1 MPGVQKGL
9 GKGGFTFQGNCWK
22 CGVWGHRSFECP
34 NASLIQGIETGVQQE
49 AEVDTGI
56 QAETC
61 SVEVDKGV
69 KAWHVGAV
77 ERLPHQ

>member
-1 MPGVQKGL
+1 MSKGVPGKGAPASKGVPPAVKGKGMPGG
-9 GKGGFTFQGNCWK
+9 
-22 CGVWGHRSFECP
+22 
-34 NASLIQGIETGVQQE
+34 IQTEDQQE

-56 QAETC
+56 QAEAC

-69 KAWHVGAV
+69 RAWHVGAV